1 MHVPKALV
9 EHQNRRKMAHFIT
22 ACGRALCPPPPPPR
36 PCPIPLRCVSITS
49 HSGLILMRCEIIYER
64 RPSSWGLIGPR
75 AHAPSAPAQEELKTS
90 WWGWGWREKGGEG
103 RPDPWTIPNRAL
115 WLLNLRDNREM
126 SGGTPPHRPPPAA
139 VSFMAA

>member
-9 EHQNRRKMAHFIT
+9 EHQNRRKMALSSQRV
-22 ACGRALCPPPPPPR
+22 AGPYVPPQPPPPR
-36 PCPIPLRCVSITS
+36 PIPLRCVSITS

-64 RPSSWGLIGPR
+64 RPSSRGLIGPR
-75 AHAPSAPAQEELKTS
+75 AHAPSAPARRNLRRVGGGGGGEEGE
-90 WWGWGWREKGGEG
+90 WGEG

-115 WLLNLRDNREM
+115 WLLNLRDNRAM